1 MESEE
6 RPEKTAA
13 EPEATTTAAVSATV
27 SAGTG
32 SGAGALAAMARTAAA
47 RHRRSRPARRCVRD
61 ADLSLAASP
70 HRRTVRVS
78 AWSDASA
85 TSAWRKLPCF
95 REAEKVVEQGPR
107 PTPSAEAAVRVPS
120 ERIWG

>member
-13 EPEATTTAAVSATV
+13 EPEATTTAAGSATV

-47 RHRRSRPARRCVRD
+47 RRRRSRPARRCVRD
-61 ADLSLAASP
+61 ADVRPAASP
-70 HRRTVRVS
+70 HGARLGLERCERDQRLAEAAVRV
-78 AWSDASA
+78 
-85 TSAWRKLPCF
+85 